1 MGDCCLLL
9 IRAGEVIFRTTEM
22 QHAFNFPLQ
31 LGTHSRDEPMKD
43 AKRYDVDVG
52 RGDVVVV
59 GSDGLMDNLV
69 RRFLLPPPSL
79 IKLKKKED
87 SLTFPQFD
95 EDILD
100 SLAQFAPPSSAA
112 FTYNGDGNANGQLP
126 TPPTSRPPSP
136 LSLPPFS
143 PQKVSE
149 ALCRRA
155 QAVSEQTSATT
166 PFMVRA
172 IDEGIDFVGGK
183 KDGESW
189 SGLGGW
195 RKGEFS
201 LIVLALGWGRYL
213 GVGGCDWGSRSGTDR
228 WLWRAGAA
236 YVIRWSGTEAW
247 QELGGGGGIGDL
259 QVELGLRWIVLCSI
273 VEVVSI

>member
-1 MGDCCLLL
+1 
-9 IRAGEVIFRTTEM
+9 M

-43 AKRYDVDVG
+43 ARRYDVDVG

-69 RRFLLPPPSL
+69 RRFFVLSMRGY
-79 IKLKKKED
+79 
-87 SLTFPQFD
+87 SLTSRQFD

-100 SLAQFAPPSSAA
+100 SLAQFAPPSSTG
-112 FTYNGDGNANGQLP
+112 FTFNANANGQLP
-126 TPPTSRPPSP
+126 TPPTSRPASPSN
-136 LSLPPFS
+136 LPPFS

-183 KDGESW
+183 KDGESNK
-189 SGLGGW
+189 GLW
-195 RKGEFS
+195 RLEEKAN
-201 LIVLALGWGRYL
+201 LADCF
-213 GVGGCDWGSRSGTDR
+213 GVGW
-228 WLWRAGAA
+228 
-236 YVIRWSGTEAW
+236 
-247 QELGGGGGIGDL
+247 
-259 QVELGLRWIVLCSI
+259 
-273 VEVVSI
+273 